1 MSVWL
6 SPVVAVLDNLRFRSK
21 FLLVSLLTLVPLL
34 GLSGNFLYNDWQQ
47 MHTLE
52 QEEAGVK
59 AANAILEVIHTV
71 QIHRYHSLAK
81 FPLDNKLNDSIDKL
95 FVQAS
100 QEDVFSGI
108 HYEELT
114 NSWDKIRDSS
124 QLSHDEIFNQHTQLI
139 GQLIE
144 TLHLVQAHSGLNLD
158 SDSTRSALQ
167 KLDYTDLPPLL
178 ESMGTLR
185 ALLSAHLGSVV
196 DERIAG
202 RIQQLQQHLNNQIK
216 ILIQTQQEVFNSDV
230 EAKTSL
236 NSHMTAALLSFQD
249 IAQQINPILAG
260 QAPQPVLLDNIS
272 RDLDAGIAAD
282 YLTGSYL
289 SKSLEKAHQQAVY
302 IAVTGGILL
311 LLLILVMMM
320 MQGGLQ
326 ASLLDIID
334 RMGKTLG
341 QLGRGDLT
349 QRLQVHTQD
358 EMLKVADH
366 INNMAA
372 SFQKMV
378 QQMSDVSQRLASS
391 AEQLSVSSEQTSAGA
406 RTQSQQ
412 AEQVITAM
420 AQMNEAVQS
429 MANHAQATSTETTR
443 GRDLSETGHGH
454 VVSTVHDIQELASDM
469 QHTADIFSE
478 LRQNTEAMG
487 SILAVIRG
495 VAEQT
500 NLLALN
506 AAIEAAR
513 AGEQGRGFAVVAD
526 EVRTL
531 AGRTQQSTHEIDQLI
546 KRLQDGAI
554 KAETAISGSLK
565 RSEQCVH
572 SADSAGDSLKAVLE
586 TMVVVADKN
595 MEVASAIEEQSRVA
609 VQINQNIH
617 DIGQITQRNTI
628 AFQET
633 ASASAELSR
642 LAESLSSMVAQFKI

>member
-6 SPVVAVLDNLRFRSK
+6 SPVVALLNNLRFRSK
-21 FLLVSLLTLVPLL
+21 FLLISWLTLIPLF
-34 GLSGNFLYNDWQQ
+34 GLSGNFLYNDWLQI
-47 MHTLE
+47 HVLE
-52 QEEAGVK
+52 NKESGVK
-59 AANAILEVIHTV
+59 AANAILAVIHEL
-71 QIHRYHSLAK
+71 QSHRYHSLAQA
-81 FPLDNKLNDSIDKL
+81 PQDNTDNDQIDKL
-95 FVQAS
+95 MAQAA
-100 QEDVFSGI
+100 QADVFTGT
-108 HYEELT
+108 HYDEL
-114 NSWDKIRDSS
+114 SVAWSKIRDSRN
-124 QLSHDEIFNQHTQLI
+124 LSPDDIFKQHTQLI
-139 GQLIE
+139 GQYIKI
-144 TLHLVQAHSGLNLD
+144 LHAVQARSGLILD
-158 SDSTRSALQ
+158 TDITRFGLQ
-167 KLDYTDLPPLL
+167 NIAYADLPPML
-178 ESMGTLR
+178 ETMGRIR
-185 ALLSAHLGSVV
+185 ALLIRHLGSAL
-196 DERIAG
+196 DERTSG
-202 RIQQLQQHLNNQIK
+202 RIQQLQQNLQGQVK
-216 ILIQTQQEVFNSDV
+216 GLIQTQQWVFSHDAD
-230 EAKTSL
+230 AKAAL
-236 NSHMTAALLSFQD
+236 NSYMSAAMLSFQD
-249 IAQQINPILAG
+249 IIQQLSPILAG
-260 QAPQPVLLDNIS
+260 QPVQSLLIDNIS
-272 RDLDAGIAAD
+272 RDMDAGIDAD

-289 SKSLEKAHQQAVY
+289 NHNFEKLHQQALWVA
-302 IAVTGGILL
+302 IIGL
-311 LLLILVMMM
+311 LLLIMLILAVMML
-320 MQGGLQ
+320 QGALQ

-334 RMGKTLG
+334 RTSLVLG
-341 QLGRGDLT
+341 QLGQGDLT

-358 EMLKVADH
+358 EMLQVADH
-366 INNMAA
+366 INSMAI

-406 RTQSQQ
+406 RSQSQQ

-443 GRDLSETGHGH
+443 GRDLSETGHVH

-469 QHTADIFSE
+469 QHTADIFGE
-478 LRQNTEAMG
+478 LRQNAEAMG

-546 KRLQDGAI
+546 KRLQEGAL

-565 RSEQCVH
+565 RSEQCVL

-617 DIGQITQRNTI
+617 DIGAITQQNTL